1 MKSADSEKN
10 ADSGSRAGIAGGPAP
25 TTDGNQRV
33 SVLDIATKLNM
44 EKSKKSAQEML
55 GDVSIIVIMLAFLSL
70 MLILFKKFSGFG
82 DRLNFYLF

>member
-1 MKSADSEKN
+1 MKSADPEKN
-10 ADSGSRAGIAGGPAP
+10 ADSGSRAGIAGGPAQP
-25 TTDGNQRV
+25 TDGNQRV
-33 SVLDIATKLNM
+33 SVLDVATKLNM

-70 MLILFKKFSGFG
+70 TLILFKKFSGFG